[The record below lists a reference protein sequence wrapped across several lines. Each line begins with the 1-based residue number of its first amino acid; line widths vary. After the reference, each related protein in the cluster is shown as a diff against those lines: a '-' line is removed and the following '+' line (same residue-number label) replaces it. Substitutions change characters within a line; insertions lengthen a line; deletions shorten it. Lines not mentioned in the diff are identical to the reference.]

1 MSLNYSLLHGRVQA
15 NRPASYNDI
24 KVYTIAMKNHCPLK
38 PYVKPKFKSVLVSPH
53 TTFLAESDEGETIG
67 TIDPNGNVDLSSGRR
82 KKGWN
87 EGFDYGW

>member
-15 NRPASYNDI
+15 NRPASYNHI

-53 TTFLAESDEGETIG
+53 ITFLAESDDTIVTAG
-67 TIDPNGNVDLSSGRR
+67 PSENVDLSSGRR